1 MTQGSST
8 VSNTVPGKGKTWQ
21 SPNNNSSHFYYER
34 KGKGKGKGQ
43 NYAGNY
49 TEGNRYNGSMA
60 EPRPQN
66 YAVGHKFNG
75 NMAGIGSTTP
85 SNVPSLNSAGPIQF
99 YTLEELEHPGNSCPI
114 KTVPYKT
121 PTSQRLMNEP
131 IRTRPTHAWLKART
145 DVPETLITETHVQ
158 TYMHALECMRRAIN
172 SPYERVIQDRDTG
185 GWINCEGQF
194 VLPDDTHLYCM
205 PHKLPVDL
213 DKYGDLVRVLRY
225 RPVLRYTTKPDVLE
239 YIPND
244 KYTWKFV
251 KHTMRTYCTDKVGS
265 SRLWNEQYIRDI
277 ALNSKVAYS
286 LHDYVPGMPID
297 LEQECELLKLHPF
310 VHNEIKYLPQLPED
324 KYPPW
329 DLEGTVSF
337 MVERGILS
345 NSSITTIEAYIK
357 ELAKTRKGVEDK
369 QEDWPFEI
377 GIYML
382 SLHVQ
387 RLRTIEK
394 VLTARVEQVTK
405 QLAEQAL
412 AQNDGRNGAPNGNV
426 QTEIRHDNAV
436 VDGVAQ

>member
-1 MTQGSST
+1 
-8 VSNTVPGKGKTWQ
+8 
-21 SPNNNSSHFYYER
+21 
-34 KGKGKGKGQ
+34 
-43 NYAGNY
+43 
-49 TEGNRYNGSMA
+49 
-60 EPRPQN
+60 
-66 YAVGHKFNG
+66 
-75 NMAGIGSTTP
+75 
-85 SNVPSLNSAGPIQF
+85 
-99 YTLEELEHPGNSCPI
+99 
-114 KTVPYKT
+114 
-121 PTSQRLMNEP
+121 
-131 IRTRPTHAWLKART
+131 
-145 DVPETLITETHVQ
+145 
-158 TYMHALECMRRAIN
+158 
-172 SPYERVIQDRDTG
+172 
-185 GWINCEGQF
+185 
-194 VLPDDTHLYCM
+194 
-205 PHKLPVDL
+205 
-213 DKYGDLVRVLRY
+213 
-225 RPVLRYTTKPDVLE
+225 
-239 YIPND
+239 
-244 KYTWKFV
+244 
-251 KHTMRTYCTDKVGS
+251 MRTYSYADKVGS

-277 ALNSKVAYS
+277 ALNFKVAYS
-286 LHDYVPGMPID
+286 LHDYCPGMPID

-324 KYPPW
+324 KYLPW

-412 AQNDGRNGAPNGNV
+412 AQNDGQNGAPNGNV
-426 QTEIRHDNAV
+426 QTEIRHDNGV